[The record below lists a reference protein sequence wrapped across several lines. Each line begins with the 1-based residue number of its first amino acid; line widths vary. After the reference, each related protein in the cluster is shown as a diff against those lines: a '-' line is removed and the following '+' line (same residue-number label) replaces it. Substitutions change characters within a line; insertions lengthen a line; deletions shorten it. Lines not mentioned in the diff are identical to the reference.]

1 MDLAFPWARVATVTE
16 LLNAKEPKG
25 WPVPVQ
31 GKGLF
36 ACGQAPRAI

>member
-1 MDLAFPWARVATVTE
+1 MPESATSDALATVTE

-25 WPVPVQ
+25 WPRPVQ

-36 ACGQAPRAI
+36 ACGQGPRAI